1 MPRLSVV
8 LPVYNEEH
16 RVEAGV
22 RGYWR
27 LRELYGGDCE
37 AWVVDDGSTDRT
49 AEVVRD
55 LGGVSLLTEPH
66 RGKGGAL
73 RAGVARATG
82 DRVLVADIDWSV
94 APERILDLLAVEAD
108 VVCAVREG
116 PHARRLG
123 EPPWR
128 HLLGRAFNRLV
139 QEFLLAGHPDTQCG
153 FKVFTAEAARH
164 LFPRLTVEGWA
175 FDVELLTLA
184 HLHGFRVADV
194 PVVWRFEPDS
204 RVRPLP
210 DGLHMALD
218 VWRIYGNVR
227 RGVYGAGRT
236 R

>member
-8 LPVYNEEH
+8 LPAYNEEH

-22 RGYWR
+22 RGVRR
-27 LRELYGGDCE
+27 LNELLGEACE

-49 AEVVRD
+49 REVVAGFPEVR
-55 LGGVSLLTEPH
+55 LVAEPH

-73 RAGVARATG
+73 RAGVARTTG

-94 APERILDLLAVEAD
+94 VPERILELVATPGE

-116 PHARRLG
+116 PLARRLG

-128 HLLGRAFNRLV
+128 HLLGRGFNRLV
-139 QEFLLAGHPDTQCG
+139 QEFLLAGHQDTQCG
-153 FKVFTAEAARH
+153 FKVFTREAAH
-164 LFPRLTVEGWA
+164 DLFPRLTIEGWA
-175 FDVELLTLA
+175 YDVELLTLA
-184 HLHGFRVADV
+184 HLRGWRVVEV

-210 DGLHMALD
+210 DGLQMARD
-218 VWRIYGNVR
+218 VWKIYGNVR
-227 RGVYGAGRT
+227 QGAYGSGRT